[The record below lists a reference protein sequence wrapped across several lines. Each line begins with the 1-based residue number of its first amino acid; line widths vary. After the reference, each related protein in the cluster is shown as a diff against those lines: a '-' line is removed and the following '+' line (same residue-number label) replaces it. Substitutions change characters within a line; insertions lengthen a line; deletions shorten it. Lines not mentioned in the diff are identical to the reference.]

1 MIKRNV
7 SITLEKAQE
16 WYNSDNKSLKEIA
29 LQAFNE
35 SELKFDFRNIKS
47 LSDACSV
54 LGLNYN
60 VILSE
65 SCYMKTISKA
75 SAAIFNLNIIKKALN
90 LGQKLSFTE
99 NPKDSYIYYPFNPI
113 ICRDST
119 YYSDEIK
126 EDKIKIV
133 GKFKVEGKI
142 YLILGNS
149 AIASLTC
156 YSGLGAFNPKNGSG
170 FSSIGFLFSSIGF
183 LGCASREIAEHFSRY
198 FGTLITEAKY
208 GDLKG
213 FEIIRIF

>member
-16 WYNSDNKSLKEIA
+16 WYNSGNDSLKEIA

-54 LGLNYN
+54 LGLDYN

-75 SAAIFNLNIIKKALN
+75 SAAMFNLNIIKKALN
-90 LGQKLSFTE
+90 LGKELSFTK
-99 NPKDSYIYYPFNPI
+99 NPEDSYICYPFNPI
-113 ICRDST
+113 IRKDST

-126 EDKIKIV
+126 EGRIKIV
-133 GKFKVEGKI
+133 GKFKVEGEI
-142 YLILGNS
+142 YFILGDS
-149 AIASLTC
+149 AIASITGF
-156 YSGLGAFNPKNGSG
+156 SGLSAFNPKNGSCQA
-170 FSSIGFLFSSIGF
+170 FSNTAF

>member
-7 SITLEKAQE
+7 TITLEKAQE
-16 WYNSDNKSLKEIA
+16 WYNSGNDSLKEIA

-35 SELKFDFRNIKS
+35 NELKFDFRNIKS

-60 VILSE
+60 EILSE
-65 SCYMKTISKA
+65 SCYISRISRA
-75 SAAIFNLNIIKKALN
+75 SAAMFNLNIIKKALN
-90 LGQKLSFTE
+90 LGQELSFTE

-113 ICRDST
+113 ICRDSS
-119 YYSDEIK
+119 YYGNEIK
-126 EDKIKIV
+126 AGEIKIV
-133 GKFKVEGKI
+133 GKFKVEGEI

-149 AIASLTC
+149 ART
-156 YSGLGAFNPKNGSG
+156 GLPGFLGLSAFYPKNGSG
-170 FSSIGFLFSSIGF
+170 FTFSNTGF

>member
-16 WYNSDNKSLKEIA
+16 WYNSGNDSLKEIA

-35 SELKFDFRNIKS
+35 SELKFDFRKIKS

-54 LGLNYN
+54 LGLDYN

-75 SAAIFNLNIIKKALN
+75 SAAMFNLNIIKKALN
-90 LGQKLSFTE
+90 LGKELSFTK
-99 NPKDSYIYYPFNPI
+99 NPEDSYICYPFNPI
-113 ICRDST
+113 IRRDSI
-119 YYSDEIK
+119 YYSDEI
-126 EDKIKIV
+126 EEGKIKIV
-133 GKFKVEGKI
+133 GKFKVEGET
-142 YLILGNS
+142 YLILGDS
-149 AIASLTC
+149 AIAKANLTC
-156 YSGLGAFNPKNGSG
+156 TSGLSAFNSKNGSSQA
-170 FSSIGFLFSSIGF
+170 FSNIAF

-198 FGTLITEAKY
+198 FGALITEAKY

>member
-16 WYNSDNKSLKEIA
+16 WYNSGNDSLKEIA

-35 SELKFDFRNIKS
+35 NELKFDFRNIKS

-54 LGLNYN
+54 LGLDYN

-65 SCYMKTISKA
+65 TCYMKSISKA
-75 SAAIFNLNIIKKALN
+75 SAAMFNLNIIKKALN
-90 LGQKLSFTE
+90 LGKELSFTK
-99 NPKDSYIYYPFNPI
+99 NPEDSYICYPFNPI
-113 ICRDST
+113 IRRDSI
-119 YYSDEIK
+119 YYSDELK
-126 EDKIKIV
+126 DGKIKIV
-133 GKFKVEGKI
+133 GKFKVEGET
-142 YLILGNS
+142 YLILGDS
-149 AIASLTC
+149 AIAKANLTC
-156 YSGLGAFNPKNGSG
+156 TSGLSAFNSKNGSSQA
-170 FSSIGFLFSSIGF
+170 FSNIAF

-198 FGTLITEAKY
+198 FGTLITQAKY

>member
-16 WYNSDNKSLKEIA
+16 WYNSGNDSLKEIA

-35 SELKFDFRNIKS
+35 NELKFDFRKIKS

-65 SCYMKTISKA
+65 TCYMKSISKA
-75 SAAIFNLNIIKKALN
+75 SAAMFNLNIVKKALN
-90 LGQKLSFTE
+90 LGKELSFTK
-99 NPKDSYIYYPFNPI
+99 NPEDSYICYPFNPI
-113 ICRDST
+113 IRRDSI
-119 YYSDEIK
+119 YYSDELK
-126 EDKIKIV
+126 DGKIKIV
-133 GKFKVEGKI
+133 GKFKVEGET
-142 YLILGNS
+142 YLILGDS
-149 AIASLTC
+149 AIVSSTC
-156 YSGLGAFNPKNGSG
+156 SSGLGAFNPKNGSG
-170 FSSIGFLFSSIGF
+170 QTFSNIAF
-183 LGCASREIAEHFSRY
+183 LGCASREIAEHFSKY

>member
-16 WYNSDNKSLKEIA
+16 WYNSGNESLKEIA

-35 SELKFDFRNIKS
+35 NELKFDFRKIKS

-54 LGLNYN
+54 LGLDYN

-65 SCYMKTISKA
+65 TCYMKRISRA
-75 SAAIFNLNIIKKALN
+75 SAAMFNLNIIKKALN
-90 LGQKLSFTE
+90 LGKELSFTK
-99 NPKDSYIYYPFNPI
+99 NPEDSYICYPFNPI
-113 ICRDST
+113 IRRDSI
-119 YYSDEIK
+119 YYSDELK
-126 EDKIKIV
+126 DGKIKIV
-133 GKFKVEGKI
+133 GKFKVEGET
-142 YLILGNS
+142 YLILGDS
-149 AIASLTC
+149 AIAKANLTC
-156 YSGLGAFNPKNGSG
+156 TSGLSAFNSKNGSSQA
-170 FSSIGFLFSSIGF
+170 FSNIAF

>member
-16 WYNSDNKSLKEIA
+16 WYNSGNDSLKEIA

-35 SELKFDFRNIKS
+35 NELKFDFRKIKS

-54 LGLNYN
+54 LGLDYN

-65 SCYMKTISKA
+65 TCYMKIISKA
-75 SAAIFNLNIIKKALN
+75 SAAMFNLNIIKKALN
-90 LGQKLSFTE
+90 LGKELSFTK
-99 NPKDSYIYYPFNPI
+99 NPEDSYICYPFNPI
-113 ICRDST
+113 IRKDST

-126 EDKIKIV
+126 EGRIKIV
-133 GKFKVEGKI
+133 GKFKVEGEI
-142 YLILGNS
+142 YLILGDS
-149 AIASLTC
+149 AIASITGF
-156 YSGLGAFNPKNGSG
+156 SGLGALNPKSGSCQA
-170 FSSIGFLFSSIGF
+170 FSNTAF

>member
-1 MIKRNV
+1 MKERNI

-16 WYNSDNKSLKEIA
+16 WYNSGDESLKEIA

-35 SELKFDFRNIKS
+35 SELKFDFRSIKS
-47 LSDACSV
+47 LSDACNV
-54 LGLNYN
+54 LDLNYN
-60 VILSE
+60 EILSE
-65 SCYMKTISKA
+65 SCYIKKISKA
-75 SAAIFNLNIIKKALN
+75 SAAMFNLNIVKKALN
-90 LGQKLSFTE
+90 LGQELSFTE
-99 NPKDSYIYYPFNPI
+99 NPKDSYICYPFNPI
-113 ICRDST
+113 IRRDSI

-126 EDKIKIV
+126 EGKMKIV
-133 GKFKVEGKI
+133 GKFKVEGEI
-142 YLILGNS
+142 YLILGDS

-156 YSGLGAFNPKNGSG
+156 YSGLGAFHPKNGSG
-170 FSSIGFLFSSIGF
+170 FSSIGF

>member
-16 WYNSDNKSLKEIA
+16 WYNSGNDSLKEIA

-35 SELKFDFRNIKS
+35 NELKFDFRNIKS

-65 SCYMKTISKA
+65 TCYMKSISKA
-75 SAAIFNLNIIKKALN
+75 SAAMFNLNIIKKALN
-90 LGQKLSFTE
+90 LGKELSFTK
-99 NPKDSYIYYPFNPI
+99 NPEDSYICYPFNPI
-113 ICRDST
+113 IRRDSI
-119 YYSDEIK
+119 YYKDEI
-126 EDKIKIV
+126 EEGKIKIV
-133 GKFKVEGKI
+133 GKFKVEGEI
-142 YLILGNS
+142 YLILGDS
-149 AIASLTC
+149 AIANLTC
-156 YSGLGAFNPKNGSG
+156 TSGLSAFNSKNGSSQA
-170 FSSIGFLFSSIGF
+170 FSNIAF
-183 LGCASREIAEHFSRY
+183 LGCASKEIAEHFSRY

>member
-16 WYNSDNKSLKEIA
+16 WYNSGNDSLKEIA

-35 SELKFDFRNIKS
+35 SELKFDFRKIKS

-54 LGLNYN
+54 LGLDYN

-65 SCYMKTISKA
+65 TCYMKSISRA
-75 SAAIFNLNIIKKALN
+75 SAAMFNLNIIKKALN
-90 LGQKLSFTE
+90 LGKELSFTK
-99 NPKDSYIYYPFNPI
+99 NPEDSYICYPFNPI
-113 ICRDST
+113 IRRDSI
-119 YYSDEIK
+119 YYSDELK
-126 EDKIKIV
+126 DGKIKIV
-133 GKFKVEGKI
+133 GKFKVEGET
-142 YLILGNS
+142 YLILGDS
-149 AIASLTC
+149 AIAKANLTC
-156 YSGLGAFNPKNGSG
+156 TSGLSAFNSKNGSSQA
-170 FSSIGFLFSSIGF
+170 FSNIAF

>member
-16 WYNSDNKSLKEIA
+16 WYNSGNESLKEIA

-54 LGLNYN
+54 LGLDYN

-65 SCYMKTISKA
+65 TCYMKRISRA
-75 SAAIFNLNIIKKALN
+75 SAAMFNLNIIKKALN
-90 LGQKLSFTE
+90 LGKELSFTK
-99 NPKDSYIYYPFNPI
+99 NPEDSYICYPFNPI
-113 ICRDST
+113 IRRDSI
-119 YYSDEIK
+119 YYSDELK
-126 EDKIKIV
+126 DGKIKIV
-133 GKFKVEGKI
+133 GKFKVEGET
-142 YLILGNS
+142 YLILGDS
-149 AIASLTC
+149 AIASLTGS
-156 YSGLGAFNPKNGSG
+156 SGLGAFNPKNGSCQA
-170 FSSIGFLFSSIGF
+170 FSNIGF
-183 LGCASREIAEHFSRY
+183 LGCASREIAEHFSGY

>member
-16 WYNSDNKSLKEIA
+16 WYNSGNDSLKEIA

-35 SELKFDFRNIKS
+35 NELKFDFRKIKS

-54 LGLNYN
+54 LGLDYN

-65 SCYMKTISKA
+65 TCYMKRISRA
-75 SAAIFNLNIIKKALN
+75 SAAMFNLNIIKKALN
-90 LGQKLSFTE
+90 LGKELSFTK
-99 NPKDSYIYYPFNPI
+99 NPEDSYICCPFNPI
-113 ICRDST
+113 IRRDSI

-126 EDKIKIV
+126 DGKIKIV
-133 GKFKVEGKI
+133 GKFKVEGEI
-142 YLILGNS
+142 YLILGDR
-149 AIASLTC
+149 AIASSTC
-156 YSGLGAFNPKNGSG
+156 TSGLSAFNPKNGSG
-170 FSSIGFLFSSIGF
+170 QTFSNIAF

-198 FGTLITEAKY
+198 FGALITEAKY

>member
-16 WYNSDNKSLKEIA
+16 WYNSGNDSLKEIA

-35 SELKFDFRNIKS
+35 NELKFDFRNIKS
-47 LSDACSV
+47 LCDACNV

-60 VILSE
+60 EVLSE
-65 SCYMKTISKA
+65 LCYIKKISKA
-75 SAAIFNLNIIKKALN
+75 SAAMFKLNIIKKALN
-90 LGQKLSFTE
+90 LGKELSFTK
-99 NPKDSYIYYPFNPI
+99 NPEDSYIYYPFNPI
-113 ICRDST
+113 IRRDSI
-119 YYSDEIK
+119 YYNDEI
-126 EDKIKIV
+126 EEGKIKIV
-133 GKFKVEGKI
+133 GKFKVEGEI
-142 YLILGNS
+142 YLILGDS
-149 AIASLTC
+149 AIAGVTC
-156 YSGLGAFNPKNGSG
+156 FSGLSAFNSKNGSSQA
-170 FSSIGFLFSSIGF
+170 FSNIAF

>member
-16 WYNSDNKSLKEIA
+16 WYNSGNESLKEIA

-35 SELKFDFRNIKS
+35 SELKFDFRSIKS
-47 LSDACSV
+47 LCDACNV

-60 VILSE
+60 EVLSE
-65 SCYMKTISKA
+65 LCYIKKISKA
-75 SAAIFNLNIIKKALN
+75 SAAMFNLNIIKKALN
-90 LGQKLSFTE
+90 LGKELSFTK
-99 NPKDSYIYYPFNPI
+99 NPEDSYICYPFNPI
-113 ICRDST
+113 IRRDSI
-119 YYSDEIK
+119 YYSDELK
-126 EDKIKIV
+126 DGKIKIV
-133 GKFKVEGKI
+133 GKFKVEGET
-142 YLILGNS
+142 YLILGDS
-149 AIASLTC
+149 AIANLTC
-156 YSGLGAFNPKNGSG
+156 TSGLSAFNSKNGSSQA
-170 FSSIGFLFSSIGF
+170 FSNIAF

>member
-16 WYNSDNKSLKEIA
+16 WYNSGNDSLKEIA

-35 SELKFDFRNIKS
+35 SELKFDFRSIKS
-47 LSDACSV
+47 LCDACNV

-60 VILSE
+60 EVLSE
-65 SCYMKTISKA
+65 LCYIKKISRA
-75 SAAIFNLNIIKKALN
+75 SAAMFKLNIIKKALN
-90 LGQKLSFTE
+90 LGKELSFTK
-99 NPKDSYIYYPFNPI
+99 NPEDSYICYPFNPI
-113 ICRDST
+113 IRRDSI
-119 YYSDEIK
+119 YYSDELK
-126 EDKIKIV
+126 DGKIKIV
-133 GKFKVEGKI
+133 GKFKVEGET
-142 YLILGNS
+142 YLILGDS
-149 AIASLTC
+149 AIANLTC
-156 YSGLGAFNPKNGSG
+156 TSGLSAFNSKNGSSQA
-170 FSSIGFLFSSIGF
+170 FSNIAF

>member
-16 WYNSDNKSLKEIA
+16 WYNSGNDSLKEIA

-35 SELKFDFRNIKS
+35 SELKFDFRKIKS

-54 LGLNYN
+54 LGLDYN

-65 SCYMKTISKA
+65 SCYMKTISRA
-75 SAAIFNLNIIKKALN
+75 SAAMFNLNIIKKALN
-90 LGQKLSFTE
+90 LGKELSFTK
-99 NPKDSYIYYPFNPI
+99 NPEDSYICYPFNPI
-113 ICRDST
+113 IRRDSI
-119 YYSDEIK
+119 YYNDEI
-126 EDKIKIV
+126 EEGKIKIV
-133 GKFKVEGKI
+133 GKFKVEGET
-142 YLILGNS
+142 YLILGDS
-149 AIASLTC
+149 AIAKANLTC
-156 YSGLGAFNPKNGSG
+156 TSGLSAFNSKNGSSQA
-170 FSSIGFLFSSIGF
+170 FSNIAF

-198 FGTLITEAKY
+198 FGALITEAKY

>member
-1 MIKRNV
+1 MEERN
-7 SITLEKAQE
+7 ITITIDKARE
-16 WYNSDNKSLKEIA
+16 WYNSENKSLKEIA

-35 SELKFDFRNIKS
+35 NELKFDFRNIKS
-47 LSDACSV
+47 LSDACSI

-60 VILSE
+60 EILSE
-65 SCYMKTISKA
+65 SCYINRISRA
-75 SAAIFNLNIIKKALN
+75 SAAMFNLNIIKKALN
-90 LGQKLSFTE
+90 LGKELSFTK
-99 NPKDSYIYYPFNPI
+99 NPEDSYICYPFNPI
-113 ICRDST
+113 IRKDSI

-126 EDKIKIV
+126 EGKMKIV
-133 GKFKVEGKI
+133 GKFKVEGEI

-170 FSSIGFLFSSIGF
+170 FSSIGFL
-183 LGCASREIAEHFSRY
+183 GCASREIAEHFSRY

-208 GDLKG
+208 GDLKS

>member
-16 WYNSDNKSLKEIA
+16 WYNSGNDSLKEIA

-54 LGLNYN
+54 LGLNYSE
-60 VILSE
+60 ILSE
-65 SCYMKTISKA
+65 TCYMKIISKA
-75 SAAIFNLNIIKKALN
+75 SAAMFNLNIIKKALN
-90 LGQKLSFTE
+90 LGKELSFTK
-99 NPKDSYIYYPFNPI
+99 NPEDSYICYPFNPI
-113 ICRDST
+113 IRKDST

-126 EDKIKIV
+126 EGRIKIV
-133 GKFKVEGKI
+133 GKFKVEGEI
-142 YLILGNS
+142 YLILGDS
-149 AIASLTC
+149 AIASITGF
-156 YSGLGAFNPKNGSG
+156 SGLGALNPKNGSCQA
-170 FSSIGFLFSSIGF
+170 FSNTAF

>member
-16 WYNSDNKSLKEIA
+16 WYNSGNDSLKEIA

-47 LSDACSV
+47 LCDACNV

-60 VILSE
+60 EVLSE
-65 SCYMKTISKA
+65 LCYIKKISKA
-75 SAAIFNLNIIKKALN
+75 SAAMFKLNIIKKALN
-90 LGQKLSFTE
+90 LGQELSFTK
-99 NPKDSYIYYPFNPI
+99 NPEDSYIYYPFNPI
-113 ICRDST
+113 IRRDSI
-119 YYSDEIK
+119 YYNDEI
-126 EDKIKIV
+126 EEGKIKIV
-133 GKFKVEGKI
+133 GKFKVEGEI
-142 YLILGNS
+142 YLILGDS
-149 AIASLTC
+149 AIAGVTC
-156 YSGLGAFNPKNGSG
+156 FSGLSAFNSKNGSSQA
-170 FSSIGFLFSSIGF
+170 FSNIAF

>member
-7 SITLEKAQE
+7 TITLEKAQE
-16 WYNSDNKSLKEIA
+16 WYNSGNDSLKEIA

-35 SELKFDFRNIKS
+35 NELKFNFRNIKS

-60 VILSE
+60 EILSE
-65 SCYMKTISKA
+65 SCYISRISRA
-75 SAAIFNLNIIKKALN
+75 SAAMFNLNIIKKALN
-90 LGQKLSFTE
+90 LGQELSFTE

-113 ICRDST
+113 ICRDSS
-119 YYSDEIK
+119 YYGNEIK
-126 EDKIKIV
+126 AGEIKIV
-133 GKFKVEGKI
+133 GKFKVEGEI
-142 YLILGNS
+142 YLILGDS
-149 AIASLTC
+149 AIVSSTC
-156 YSGLGAFNPKNGSG
+156 SSGLGAFNPKNGSG
-170 FSSIGFLFSSIGF
+170 QTFSNIAF

>member
-16 WYNSDNKSLKEIA
+16 WYNSGNDSLKEIA

-54 LGLNYN
+54 LGLNYSE
-60 VILSE
+60 ILSE
-65 SCYMKTISKA
+65 SCYMKIISKA
-75 SAAIFNLNIIKKALN
+75 SAAMFNLNIIKKALN
-90 LGQKLSFTE
+90 LGKELSFTK
-99 NPKDSYIYYPFNPI
+99 NPEDSYICYPFNPI
-113 ICRDST
+113 IRKDSI

-126 EDKIKIV
+126 EGKIKIV
-133 GKFKVEGKI
+133 GKFKVEGEV
-142 YLILGNS
+142 YLILGDS
-149 AIASLTC
+149 AIASITGF
-156 YSGLGAFNPKNGSG
+156 SGLGALNPKNGSCQA
-170 FSSIGFLFSSIGF
+170 FSNTAF

>member
-16 WYNSDNKSLKEIA
+16 WYNSGNDSLKEIA

-35 SELKFDFRNIKS
+35 NELKFDFRKIKS

-54 LGLNYN
+54 LGLDYN

-65 SCYMKTISKA
+65 TCYMKKISKA
-75 SAAIFNLNIIKKALN
+75 SAAMFNLNIIKKALN
-90 LGQKLSFTE
+90 LGKELSFTK
-99 NPKDSYIYYPFNPI
+99 NPEDSYICYPFNPI
-113 ICRDST
+113 IRKDSI
-119 YYSDEIK
+119 YYSDELK
-126 EDKIKIV
+126 DGKIKIV
-133 GKFKVEGKI
+133 GKFKVEGET
-142 YLILGNS
+142 YLILGDS
-149 AIASLTC
+149 AIAKANLTC
-156 YSGLGAFNPKNGSG
+156 TSGLSAFNSKNGSSQA
-170 FSSIGFLFSSIGF
+170 FSNIAF

>member
-16 WYNSDNKSLKEIA
+16 WYNSGNDSLKEIA

-35 SELKFDFRNIKS
+35 NELKFDFRKIKS

-54 LGLNYN
+54 LGLDYN

-65 SCYMKTISKA
+65 TCYMKIISKA
-75 SAAIFNLNIIKKALN
+75 SAAMFNLNIIKKALN
-90 LGQKLSFTE
+90 LGKELSFTK
-99 NPKDSYIYYPFNPI
+99 NPEDSHICYPFNPI
-113 ICRDST
+113 IRKDST

-126 EDKIKIV
+126 EGRIKIV
-133 GKFKVEGKI
+133 GKFKVEGEI
-142 YLILGNS
+142 YLILGDS

-156 YSGLGAFNPKNGSG
+156 SSGLGAFNPKNGSSQA
-170 FSSIGFLFSSIGF
+170 FSNIAF

>member
-16 WYNSDNKSLKEIA
+16 WYNSGNDSLKEIA
-29 LQAFNE
+29 LQAFSE

-54 LGLNYN
+54 LGLDYN

-65 SCYMKTISKA
+65 TCYMKSISRA
-75 SAAIFNLNIIKKALN
+75 SAAMFNLNIIKKALN
-90 LGQKLSFTE
+90 LGKELSFTK
-99 NPKDSYIYYPFNPI
+99 NPEDSYICYPFNPI
-113 ICRDST
+113 IRRDSI
-119 YYSDEIK
+119 YYSDELK
-126 EDKIKIV
+126 DGKIKIV
-133 GKFKVEGKI
+133 GKFKVEGET
-142 YLILGNS
+142 YLILGDS
-149 AIASLTC
+149 AIANLTC
-156 YSGLGAFNPKNGSG
+156 TSGLSAFNSKNGSG
-170 FSSIGFLFSSIGF
+170 FSNIAF

-213 FEIIRIF
+213 FEVIRIF

>member
-16 WYNSDNKSLKEIA
+16 WYNSGNESLKEIA

-35 SELKFDFRNIKS
+35 SELKFDFRSIKS
-47 LSDACSV
+47 LCDACNV

-60 VILSE
+60 EVLSE
-65 SCYMKTISKA
+65 LCYIKKISKA
-75 SAAIFNLNIIKKALN
+75 SAAMFNLNIIKKALN
-90 LGQKLSFTE
+90 LGKELSFTK
-99 NPKDSYIYYPFNPI
+99 NPEDSYICYPFNPI
-113 ICRDST
+113 IRKDST

-126 EDKIKIV
+126 EGRIKIV
-133 GKFKVEGKI
+133 GKFKVEGEI
-142 YLILGNS
+142 YLILGDS
-149 AIASLTC
+149 AIANLTC
-156 YSGLGAFNPKNGSG
+156 TSGLSAFNSKNGSSQA
-170 FSSIGFLFSSIGF
+170 FSNIAF
-183 LGCASREIAEHFSRY
+183 LGCASKEIAEHFSRY